1 MSKTLIKYIAAFD
14 YFDKFFLVLLA
25 KSVSVPTAF
34 FATVIG
40 ALVGI
45 TSPSLSL
52 VFSIS
57 NGITKKLLKTIRKD
71 KNNKFVLVA
80 TKTLEQL

>member
-14 YFDKFFLVLLA
+14 YFDKNFLVLLA
-25 KSVSVPTAF
+25 KSVSVPAAF

-45 TSPSLSL
+45 TSLSLSL

-57 NGITKKLLKTIRKD
+57 NGIAKKLLKTIRKD